1 MLELDLHNKDRRK
14 SDFDPVSDLYT
25 KHLCDETSKNDDAIN
40 FMTTNDIGKS
50 SMHNYLLFMK
60 RLSSHETT
68 ILTSVLNSLL
78 N

>member
-50 SMHNYLLFMK
+50 SMHNYCL
-60 RLSSHETT
+60 
-68 ILTSVLNSLL
+68 
-78 N
+78 